1 MKESELDP
9 GRVSCGAAA
18 VTAGPRVALFG
29 ARRRPVQGVLR
40 GCRRH
45 GSLLEVQGR
54 RGTDPSRRR
63 APSRPARRA
72 HSLQGPSREPAG
84 PRTHPRFA
92 GSHPPFSGHI
102 PYSVVTSLI
111 QWSHPLFI
119 GCFLRSVDVALQGI
133 PVAGPSPPV
142 ASLSRRTSR
151 SALHPLGGPPH
162 HRGSRCVAALNHN
175 GAASQPR
182 PRHRTLPLASARMR
196 VPHPDGSVPSHRYTS
211 SEMRVAP
218 VSPASKARAS
228 TQPSATA
235 SRTVS
240 FHCGSSVFLPKAE

>member
-102 PYSVVTSLI
+102 PI